1 MTVILTTRDQYRH
14 ENDTLVRTS
23 QEDRYRPGKET
34 SEEPAYGYLDLRLP
48 AHLAFFFFFLDP
60 DCCTSLGC
68 H

>member
-14 ENDTLVRTS
+14 ENGTLVRTS

-48 AHLAFFFFFLDP
+48 AHLDFFFR
-60 DCCTSLGC
+60 S
-68 H
+68 